1 MLKKL
6 FNESPRIN
14 MEYLLVL
21 CVVLKKN
28 LNAGDLNVT
37 RLASIVEN
45 FSAYF
50 HCCSC
55 FF

>member
-1 MLKKL
+1 M
-6 FNESPRIN
+6 NPQGEN
-14 MEYLLVL
+14 MEYLHVL

-28 LNAGDLNVT
+28 LNGRDLNVT
-37 RLASIVEN
+37 TLVYIVEI

-55 FF
+55 FYFH